1 MVDQAVLV
9 RVLSDYARTLAGD
22 YAIGDVLHDLVEHVT
37 ELVGVAGAG
46 VSLAENGQ
54 IRFATAIN
62 DAIATIERVEEDA
75 QAGPCVDAHR
85 SGDVVLVPDLRDDPH
100 GWPAVA
106 EAALE
111 LGVIGVAGIPMRLDG
126 TEVGALSL
134 YATERRDW
142 SADDVSVARL
152 LADMATAYVAHASA
166 LQQSR
171 RMSEQLQEA
180 LDQPGRDRTGQGHAG
195 SRAEDLRG
203 RRLRGAPRPRP
214 ASPRL
219 PTHGGRGRRPS
230 RASPLTLASSRIS
243 AVDPTPVANG
253 ASAVLV
259 IS

>member
-22 YAIGDVLHDLVEHVT
+22 YAIGDVLHDLVVHVT

-46 VSLAENGQ
+46 VSLAENDQ

-62 DAIATIERVEEDA
+62 DAIATIERVEEDT

-85 SGDVVLVPDLRDDPH
+85 SGNVVLVPDLRDDPH
-100 GWPAVA
+100 GWPGVA

-126 TEVGALSL
+126 TQVGALSL

-180 LDQPGRDRTGQGHAG
+180 LTSRVVIEQAKGMVAAERKVSVDDAFEMLRGHARRHHA
-195 SRAEDLRG
+195 SLRSVAEAVVHLGLR
-203 RRLRGAPRPRP
+203 P
-214 ASPRL
+214 
-219 PTHGGRGRRPS
+219 
-230 RASPLTLASSRIS
+230 
-243 AVDPTPVANG
+243 
-253 ASAVLV
+253 
-259 IS
+259 

>member
-1 MVDQAVLV
+1 MVDQAMLI

-22 YAIGDVLHDLVEHVT
+22 YAIGDVLHDLVERIT

-62 DAIATIERVEEDA
+62 DAIATIERVEEDT

-85 SGDVVLVPDLRDDPH
+85 SGDAVLVPDLRDDPH

-106 EAALE
+106 KAALE
-111 LGVIGVAGIPMRLDG
+111 LGVIGVAGIPMHLDAV
-126 TEVGALSL
+126 ELGAVSL

-171 RMSEQLQEA
+171 RLTEQLQEA
-180 LDQPGRDRTGQGHAG
+180 LDTRIVIEQAKGMLAAERKISVDDAFEVLRAHARRHHA
-195 SRAEDLRG
+195 SLRSVADAVVNLG
-203 RRLRGAPRPRP
+203 LRP
-214 ASPRL
+214 
-219 PTHGGRGRRPS
+219 
-230 RASPLTLASSRIS
+230 
-243 AVDPTPVANG
+243 
-253 ASAVLV
+253 
-259 IS
+259 